1 MNARAALLR
10 GVVLATLLALCALLP
25 AAASAASAAPGA
37 THVVGTYDGST
48 LDLFVN
54 GRLVSHQRSDMK
66 VKGGQAGI
74 EIGSFLGK
82 EVWYGTIDEVA
93 LYDRAIPAS
102 AIRRHYQLGS
112 GRLTGGYPGA
122 VRATP
127 GLVAYWRLDDPS
139 AEKAA
144 DLAGKHPG
152 TYRPGTALRV
162 PGLLANDP
170 NHAAAFD
177 GGQGDVVVPNAADL
191 SPSDGFTVE
200 AWAAAGAR
208 RDQTVLAK
216 VDSWFVKTNDLG
228 QWGVG
233 FVSGKDIVSV
243 YSKQVARVV
252 PAPIALASPP
262 KATSTKTTTT
272 SKKKKSSGT
281 NTALISWIVI
291 GVVLVG
297 GWLIYRR
304 RPGRQQDD
312 DPDSGDDGL
321 EQPGDDGRTTVSAEE
336 REPEPVA
343 EYPARG
349 QGDRD

>member
-1 MNARAALLR
+1 MNARATVLR
-10 GVVLATLLALCALLP
+10 GVAFATLLVACALLP
-25 AAASAASAAPGA
+25 ATAGAARAVPGA

-48 LDLFVN
+48 LDLYVN

-93 LYDRAIPAS
+93 LYDRAVPAG
-102 AIRRHYQLGS
+102 AIRHHYELGS
-112 GRLTGGYPGA
+112 GKLGGSYPGA
-122 VRATP
+122 VRQTP

-144 DLAGKHPG
+144 DSAGRHPG

-177 GGQGDVVVPNAADL
+177 GGAGDVVVPNAADL
-191 SPSDGFTVE
+191 SLTDGFTVE
-200 AWAAAGAR
+200 AWADAGAR

-216 VDSWFVKTNDLG
+216 VDSWFIKTNDLG

-233 FVSGKDIVSV
+233 FLSGADIVSV
-243 YSKQVARVV
+243 YSKTVARVT
-252 PAPIALASPP
+252 PAPIALTNPP
-262 KATSTKTTTT
+262 KTPAKSPTTP
-272 SKKKKSSGT
+272 KKKKSSGT
-281 NTALISWIVI
+281 NTALISWVVI

-297 GWLIYRR
+297 GWLIYRSR
-304 RPGRQQDD
+304 RRSRPDDGQDFD
-312 DPDSGDDGL
+312 DDDGL
-321 EQPGDDGRTTVSAEE
+321 EQPDGDGGADEE
-336 REPEPVA
+336 REPVA

-349 QGDRD
+349 RGDSGD